1 MKNIIILATL
11 NKQTVSSKR
20 VKISFKSVN
29 DGNFTTIN
37 RSDIAETNHRIKEAM
52 KDVVREY
59 EKKETRSQQQA
70 ALLVL
75 NA

>member
-1 MKNIIILATL
+1 M
-11 NKQTVSSKR
+11 SSKR

-29 DGNFTTIN
+29 DGKYTTIK
-37 RSDIAETNHRIKEAM
+37 RSDIAETNERVKEAM

-59 EKKETRSQQQA
+59 EKNETRSQQHA
-70 ALLVL
+70 AMLVL